1 MPEITLDIGSVNLER
16 SSARVLVFHCPLR
29 GEGKEKALT
38 AVAAD
43 KAFGVERRGWQAS
56 RPSVAKRRASGAP
69 RVPMDMKA
77 YGSMQTVTVHVPSG
91 TIIKVFAQNS
101 QTWATDGRK
110 TSLTA
115 NRYYLVRDGAAVL
128 DVRVKMST
136 SPDCLTPTASLVG
149 PLEPLSL
156 EEAVALG
163 VAPPAEA
170 FRKCYDPADANFL
183 MTEKVLAPARTSVT
197 FVAAAPTATADPDAP
212 AAVAVVLPAARRR
225 KLGTT

>member
-77 YGSMQTVTVHVPSG
+77 YGSMQTATVHVPSG

-110 TSLTA
+110 TGLTA

-128 DVRVKMST
+128 DVSVKMST
-136 SPDCLTPTASLVG
+136 SSDCLTPNAKLVG

-163 VAPPAEA
+163 VAPPPEA

-197 FVAAAPTATADPDAP
+197 FVAAAPSATADPEAP